1 MCGIVGYV
9 GDSACEKIL
18 VYSLKKL
25 EYRCYDSTG
34 IAVFENDRIKTVKAK
49 GKIAEGLEVKLSEAG
64 ELKAVAG
71 IGHTRWATHGEPSVR
86 NAHPQVSGNIAIV
99 HNGIIE
105 NFMELREMLKKEGYE
120 FTSDTDTE
128 VMVHLVNFY
137 RRTEP
142 SLIKAVQRAV
152 RDIRGSYGAAL
163 ISSDEPGHL
172 VVARKGSPLVIGLGI
187 GENFVASD
195 QIALLPVTRRFI
207 YLEEGDTADIT
218 RTSVKIFDS
227 EDREVRREE
236 QESEIV
242 TDSIDKRGYRHFM
255 LKEIYE
261 QPEAVRRTVEGGF
274 SSEHFLPA
282 VFGHDAAATLPKVR
296 HVKIV
301 ACGTSYHAG
310 LVARYW
316 LEKYAG
322 VSCSVEIASEYRYR
336 QSVTMPDSLFVAIS
350 QSGETA
356 DTLAAV
362 RLARKQGYMSVAAI
376 CNVPGSTLVRESDL
390 CFLTRAGVE
399 IGVAST
405 KAFLTQRAALVMLT
419 GALGSAN
426 GHLDAATEKQ
436 LIEALKSLPSDI
448 EKALSL
454 DGTTESMAARFL
466 QKPSCLFLGRG
477 VHFPIALEGALKL
490 KEISYI
496 HAEGY
501 ASGELK
507 HGPIAL
513 IDSNMPVVVVA
524 PSDELLEKLKSNIE
538 SVRARGGELYVFAD
552 DESAVTGTPTCH
564 IIKMP
569 KVNSINTPLVF
580 TVPLQLLAYHVAVIK
595 GTDVDQPRNL
605 AKSVTVE

>member
-1 MCGIVGYV
+1 MCGIVGATSERNV
-9 GDSACEKIL
+9 TGIL
-18 VYSLKKL
+18 IEGLRRL
-25 EYRCYDSTG
+25 EYRGYDSAGVAVVSGGVLKRERSVGKVQKLADLVAEKQVNGPLG
-34 IAVFENDRIKTVKAK
+34 IA
-49 GKIAEGLEVKLSEAG
+49 
-64 ELKAVAG
+64 
-71 IGHTRWATHGEPSVR
+71 HT
-86 NAHPQVSGNIAIV
+86 NIAIV

-336 QSVTMPDSLFVAIS
+336 QSVTMPESLFVAIS

-405 KAFLTQRAALVMLT
+405 KAFLTQLAALMMLT

-454 DGTTESMAARFL
+454 DSTTESMAARFL